1 MPSYRMPSGEMD
13 DQRKNVI
20 DGTARAQQWRRA
32 RPKTA
37 HDEAR
42 SNAPTSIASSLLVPG
57 EADLEPAIADHS
69 LAASVDPS
77 TAQPTNDASS
87 TDGARTSARHEN
99 PFLSSEPAPAARQPH
114 PTSVVVARLC
124 AWAKGVSWTP
134 KVRTAG
140 VEAKRRALLQL
151 AAALALVAAALTGA
165 VVWLNVDGRTEPQ
178 AQTVPRLPAG
188 SPDAEDA
195 RLASLQKSLAA
206 TTAHPSHAPLKQQR
220 PAAAKRSQHRPVHRS
235 APRPARPASPVHP
248 SAAAH
253 PVSTQSA
260 PSSTSSVSSTPST
273 PVSSSTPS
281 QSVDVPSSSSTGSV
295 VSEPTQ
301 PTSSSTTSGGS
312 ATSSHSGGQSSKAKA
327 PAGPT
332 GNSALLGPGHCN
344 C

>member
-1 MPSYRMPSGEMD
+1 MASRAAEDRARRSTVQRAHQHRLLATRSRRGGSRASHRRPLPRGQRRPLNGSA
-13 DQRKNVI
+13 DQRRVVNRRRAHVSSTREPVPVV
-20 DGTARAQQWRRA
+20 GARASRSAASSHVGRGGATLRLGEGGFVDTEGAEGWRR
-32 RPKTA
+32 
-37 HDEAR
+37 
-42 SNAPTSIASSLLVPG
+42 G
-57 EADLEPAIADHS
+57 Q
-69 LAASVDPS
+69 AACP
-77 TAQPTNDASS
+77 
-87 TDGARTSARHEN
+87 
-99 PFLSSEPAPAARQPH
+99 
-114 PTSVVVARLC
+114 
-124 AWAKGVSWTP
+124 
-134 KVRTAG
+134 
-140 VEAKRRALLQL
+140 LQL
-151 AAALALVAAALTGA
+151 AAALALIAAALTGA

-195 RLASLQKSLAA
+195 RLASLHKSLAA

-220 PAAAKRSQHRPVHRS
+220 PTATKRSQHRPVHRS

-253 PVSTQSA
+253 PVSTQSM